1 MKNLKLKYIFVL
13 VISLA
18 LFSGCND
25 DDEDKVSAYIGN
37 FSISKAMLAETLTIP
52 IVPFSGMSS
61 VTAPIGQD
69 ITQAIQNALLSQV
82 TCSSA
87 NKSWI
92 ELRNDNSMYMSCE
105 GTNALNAG
113 TWEEVSATELKLN
126 MNSSAIPSSPTGFVL
141 NVTNIIQ
148 SNNTMTGKTT
158 VPLPKEMISGMI
170 APLTLSSSAQ
180 AVYMVTFTLEFVK
193 K

>member
-1 MKNLKLKYIFVL
+1 MKNLRLKYIFVL
-13 VISLA
+13 VISLTI
-18 LFSGCND
+18 FSGCND

-52 IVPFSGMSS
+52 IVPFNVMSS

-113 TWEEVSATELKLN
+113 T
-126 MNSSAIPSSPTGFVL
+126 
-141 NVTNIIQ
+141 
-148 SNNTMTGKTT
+148 
-158 VPLPKEMISGMI
+158 
-170 APLTLSSSAQ
+170 
-180 AVYMVTFTLEFVK
+180 
-193 K
+193 